1 MNTCLLQVVIA
12 AETDLVQVRSRTR
25 RLAELVGFDLQD
37 QTRIT
42 TAVSEI
48 VRNAYEY
55 AHGGHISFR
64 LTGEARRPNFEIV
77 VRDRGPGIRDL
88 DAVLSGTRKSPTG
101 MGIGLT
107 GARRLMDDFE
117 IVSLAGEGTTVRLAK
132 ALPANAGQM
141 TPAMIRSITARLAAD
156 GPADAVAEIT
166 RQNQQILLQL
176 EELRER
182 QEDLQ
187 RLNQELQ
194 DTNRGVVALYAEL
207 DERADHLRRADELK
221 SKFLSHMS
229 HEFRTP
235 LNSIIAL
242 SRLLLSHSD
251 GELTAEQETQVGF
264 IRKAAQNLTEL
275 VDDLLD
281 LAKVE
286 AGKTTVVGSQFS
298 IASLFGALRGM
309 LRPLLIGDNV
319 ALLFDDP
326 HNAPLLDTDEGK
338 LSQILRNFISNAI
351 KFTEKGEVRVWAT
364 ADPVTDTV
372 SLHVRDTGIG
382 IAASDVDVIFQEFG
396 QVTHRLQG
404 RVKGTGLGLPLAKKL
419 AELLGGAITVN
430 SVLGEGSTFT
440 VTIPRIY
447 DASEP
452 QEADDDWSIETGQMP
467 VLVVDDDPAD
477 ALAIQRLLAESIY
490 QPLIARSVRDA
501 RRFMQSVQP
510 AAILLD
516 IILAGDESWRL
527 LLELRSQD
535 ASNEIPVIVTSST
548 GDVRKAVHLGADDY
562 VAKPVDREGLIDA
575 LDRVTGRHS
584 AIRVLLVDDEEVTH
598 YLVRQL
604 LPRSRYRLWIARDDR
619 DALERLAEYRP
630 DVILLDLAMP
640 GTDGFAFLSQLRQ
653 EISPTELPVIVLTS
667 AVLDPLVRSSLSS
680 TPMILSKSELASDT
694 LINAIGSVLS
704 TEAGIGAG

>member
-132 ALPANAGQM
+132 ALPAHAGQM
-141 TPAMIRSITARLAAD
+141 TPATIRSITARLAAD

-452 QEADDDWSIETGQMP
+452 QEADDDWSIETGQIP

-604 LPRSRYRLWIARDDR
+604 LPRSRYRLWIARDGR

>member
-141 TPAMIRSITARLAAD
+141 TPATIRSITARLAAD

-286 AGKTTVVGSQFS
+286 AGKTTVVASQFS

-452 QEADDDWSIETGQMP
+452 QEADDDWSIETGQIP

-604 LPRSRYRLWIARDDR
+604 LPRSRYRLWIARDGR